1 MTDGTADSAADTMG
15 ERAGESRQKLWLLL
29 EADRRLL
36 TVAAT
41 AAVFVGF
48 VVAVATLGPP
58 FTEQLAD
65 GDAIDTLFSGMITA
79 IVTGATLVVTI
90 GQLVLTQENG
100 PLGDQHE
107 RMADSMAV
115 RESIA
120 AVVDGPVP
128 TDPAAFLDALLA
140 AAVERARSLESELD
154 AEDAAAVDAVAELTG
169 DVTDNATPV
178 RERLDGATFGSFA
191 VLSAALD
198 FDYSWNIA
206 AIERIRD
213 DHGAAL
219 SVDDAD
225 RLDDLEEALSLF
237 GPAREHV
244 KTLYFQWA
252 LIDLSQLILY
262 AAVPAV
268 VVAGVM
274 VAVVDAGTVSGSLL
288 GVDAVVLLVGGAF
301 AVTLVPFLLF
311 VTYVLRILTVA
322 KRTLAIE
329 PLVLRE

>member
-1 MTDGTADSAADTMG
+1 MTDETADSAADTMS
-15 ERAGESRQKLWLLL
+15 ERADESRLKLWLLM
-29 EADRRLL
+29 EADRRVL

-58 FTEQLAD
+58 FAEQLAD
-65 GDAIDTLFSGMITA
+65 GDAIDTLFSAMITA

-100 PLGDQHE
+100 PLGDQQE

-120 AVVDGPVP
+120 AVVDDPVP

-140 AAVERARSLESELD
+140 AAVERARSLEAELD
-154 AEDAAAVDAVAELTG
+154 AEDAADAVAELTE
-169 DVTDNATPV
+169 DVTDNAAPI
-178 RERLDGATFGSFA
+178 RERLDGAEFGSFA

-198 FDYSWNIA
+198 FDYSWKLA
-206 AIERIRD
+206 TVERIRD
-213 DHGAAL
+213 DHGGTL
-219 SVDDAD
+219 SADDGD
-225 RLDDLEEALSLF
+225 RLDDIEEALSLY

-262 AAVPAV
+262 TAVPAV

-274 VAVVDAGTVSGSLL
+274 VAVVNAGTVPGSLL
-288 GVDAVVLLVGGAF
+288 GVDAVVFLVGGAF

-311 VTYVLRILTVA
+311 VAYVLRILTVA